1 MTYKTDKEILLKE
14 YPSMP
19 PQLKPYTG
27 LVQEPSLHKT
37 FISILKDLI
46 FLPQK
51 PALL

>member
-1 MTYKTDKEILLKE
+1 MKYII
-14 YPSMP
+14 
-19 PQLKPYTG
+19 

-37 FISILKDLI
+37 FISTLKDLI